1 MRADTAR
8 IAACAL
14 AALVAG
20 CATPPA
26 PACPD
31 GTTQA
36 TVAEAYF
43 GQSRRGA
50 PDITEAEWRD
60 FLAAT
65 VTTAFPDGL
74 TALDGRGQWRR
85 PDGTILSEPSKVL
98 VLVLPGADAAAARAR
113 LRPVEEAW
121 KARFRHQSVLTVYR
135 GACVGF

>member
-1 MRADTAR
+1 MRPERAR
-8 IAACAL
+8 AGALLLATLVAACAS
-14 AALVAG
+14 
-20 CATPPA
+20 PP

-31 GTTQA
+31 GTQQA

-43 GQSRRGA
+43 GQSRRDG

-65 VTTAFPDGL
+65 VTPAFPDGL

-85 PDGTILSEPSKVL
+85 PDGGILSEASKVL
-98 VLVLPGADAAAARAR
+98 VVVLPGADAAAARAR
-113 LRPVEEAW
+113 LQPVEDAW